1 MGAAARSA
9 RAAKDSLLSGGPGAA
24 VVSHDPAREVVD
36 SGTLT
41 ATVSVI
47 GDSRDSL
54 AVAEQAAAATG
65 AIVVESFELAVR

>member
-1 MGAAARSA
+1 
-9 RAAKDSLLSGGPGAA
+9 
-24 VVSHDPAREVVD
+24 VVD